1 MAEARELLDLI
12 KSRRS
17 VREFEPDMIPQEVL
31 DHRGRNLCGN
41 RKERPVAD
49 YRGGNRQGRAG

>member
-31 DHRGRNLCGN
+31 DQILSM
-41 RKERPVAD
+41 ER
-49 YRGGNRQGRAG
+49 R